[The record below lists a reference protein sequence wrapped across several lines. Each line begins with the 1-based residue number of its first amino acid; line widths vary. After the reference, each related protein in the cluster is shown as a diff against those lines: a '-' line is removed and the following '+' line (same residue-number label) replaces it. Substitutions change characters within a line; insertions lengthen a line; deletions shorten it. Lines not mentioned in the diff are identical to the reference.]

1 MFRFAQF
8 IVRHKVGAVAVLA
21 LGVFVMMPN
30 EGEQEEK
37 SNNPWAQ
44 ASAPSQTVQA
54 EEPGFVG
61 QIVDEAVAYLDENDL
76 NPIDRADE
84 AVGRL
89 DDTAAAYGDVNARNR

>member
-1 MFRFAQF
+1 MFRFAQYV
-8 IVRHKVGAVAVLA
+8 VRHKVGAVALVA

-30 EGEQEEK
+30 KSEEVEQ
-37 SNNPWAQ
+37 SSSPWAAQ
-44 ASAPSQTVQA
+44 SAPSQTVQA

-89 DDTAAAYGDVNARNR
+89 DDTASAYGDVNSRNR